1 MAALKPWEQAAL
13 QIKKQEEPK
22 LKPWEQAATQ
32 EEPKLKPWEQA
43 ATNQSPEEET
53 SFVKGV
59 VEAPSFTR
67 NLGDIATA
75 YTGIGGDVTY
85 RDEDGYG
92 LGFTSLD
99 EKYGSGFA
107 DASFDERRKM
117 INKQRADQIK
127 AEYGDVEGSTFG
139 NIVGSMIDPTTA
151 LPVGATYKGMAAIG
165 AGVAGSF
172 SVADQL
178 AKKGEIDPLE
188 AGAYAISGAV
198 FAPAAGYAFTKSA
211 QAIQGVTTKAA
222 VKSANKALD
231 DFDTLVSHNVA
242 NGVDLD
248 SARLSSMQRLKLE
261 PEDLEAASSLTNRA
275 PKEFTK
281 ETAVTMVDDLKEA
294 STSAK
299 FLESISSRIKEASPA
314 VWKVLTDY
322 ERKLV
327 KSTAERG
334 NTAAP
339 FNAQYEK
346 YSRKTKTAINNRL
359 VNGDYDGAKALL
371 TKGGA
376 KELDSL
382 KKMLIADGM
391 KLKGIVKGDFTPNL
405 NYFPRKVKDV
415 SGLRKELGRTN
426 PKQAGILSKAL
437 NDKATAEGLK
447 NVSDLP
453 EETVTKIIAQVFNTP
468 LEKVVGGAKAAR
480 SVEDIP
486 ENLMKYYEDAPS
498 SLRSY
503 IESTTKTFEKHD
515 LLGASDI
522 LKANSDDASSLL
534 YSTIGKEAARGRMS
548 ASQQEEIRDL
558 IRTRF
563 TTGEQSSA
571 KLLSTVKDLGYMAT
585 LGQLRSAA
593 TQIKDL
599 GTSAYL
605 HGIMPT
611 IKGALNLKSNRL
623 ADSGLVDTIS
633 AEMATNKGT
642 TKVLNGILKLSLF
655 KAVDRFGKRT
665 LLEASTIKGKA
676 LASSPKGV
684 AKLRKKYGEAYGDDF
699 DTLVTSLKNGVD
711 NDITDL
717 YRFHEISETQPVS
730 MLELPEMY
738 LKHPDGRILYA
749 LKSFA
754 LKQLTLL
761 HNDVIKQAKAGNK
774 AGAAKNALRYAA
786 FIGIAGGTV
795 DEAKDLMSGESFNVE
810 DIPDNLIAN
819 LVGTFFV
826 SKYSIGDVQKG
837 DFSSVIGGLITPP
850 LSYPEAL
857 VKDYGRYQKGVPRGE
872 TKYPVNLV
880 KVMPVVGN
888 VIYNWALG
896 GKEKA
901 NEKYK
906 KEKRRE
912 LRER

>member
-1 MAALKPWEQAAL
+1 MAVLKPWEQVAAS
-13 QIKKQEEPK
+13 QTATQEEPQ
-22 LKPWEQAATQ
+22 LKPWEQVVTDQA
-32 EEPKLKPWEQA
+32 PK
-43 ATNQSPEEET
+43 EEET

-107 DASFDERRKM
+107 DASFDERRQM
-117 INKQRADQIK
+117 INKQREEQLQ

-198 FAPAAGYAFTKSA
+198 LAPAAGYAFTKAA
-211 QAIQGVTTKAA
+211 QAIKGVTTKAA

-248 SARLSSMQRLKLE
+248 SARISSMQRLKLE
-261 PEDLEAASSLTNRA
+261 PEDLAAASSLTNRA

-281 ETAVTMVDDLKEA
+281 ETASLMVDDVKKA
-294 STSAK
+294 SAGAR
-299 FLESISSRIKEASPA
+299 FLESISSRIKEASPK
-314 VWKVLTDY
+314 VWNVLADY

-327 KSTAERG
+327 KSTSARKNIAE
-334 NTAAP
+334 P
-339 FNAQYEK
+339 FLKELNK
-346 YSRKTKTAINNRL
+346 YSRKTKTAVNNRL

-371 TKGGA
+371 TKGGTV
-376 KELDSL
+376 ELNTL
-382 KKMLIADGM
+382 KKMLIADGV
-391 KLKGIVKGDFTPNL
+391 KLKSIVKGGFTPNA
-405 NYFPRKVKDV
+405 NYFPRKVKNLT
-415 SGLRKELGRTN
+415 GLREELGKTN
-426 PKQAGILSKAL
+426 PKAAGVLSKAL
-437 NDKATAEGLK
+437 DDARETAGLK
-447 NVSDLP
+447 YVNELP
-453 EETVTKIIAQVFNTP
+453 EETVTKIVAQAFNKP
-468 LEKVVGGAKAAR
+468 MEKIVGGAKAAR

-486 ENLMKYYEDAPS
+486 ENLMKYYDDAAD
-498 SLRSY
+498 SLLNY
-503 IESTTKTFEKHD
+503 IDSTTRTFEKNA
-515 LLGASDI
+515 LLGTSDV
-522 LKANSDDASSLL
+522 LKEGADDGGSLL
-534 YSTIGKEAARGRMS
+534 YKTLGEEVARGRMS
-548 ASQQEEIRDL
+548 AQQQSEVRDL
-558 IRTRF
+558 IRARF
-563 TTGEQSSA
+563 TTGEQAMNRTYS
-571 KLLSTVKDLGYMAT
+571 VIKDLGYMAT

-599 GTSAYL
+599 GTAAYL

-699 DTLVTSLKNGVD
+699 DTLVTSLKNDVTD
-711 NDITDL
+711 DLTDL

-761 HNDVIKQAKAGNK
+761 HNDVIKQAKSGNK
-774 AGAAKNALRYAA
+774 LGAAKNALKYATLV
-786 FIGIAGGTV
+786 GIAGGTV

-810 DIPDNLIAN
+810 DIPDNVAAN
-819 LVGTFFV
+819 LVGLFFV
-826 SKYSIGDVQKG
+826 NKYSIGDITKG
-837 DFSSVIGGLITPP
+837 DISSFAGGIVTPP
-850 LSYPEAL
+850 LSFPEA
-857 VKDYGRYQKGVPRGE
+857 VIKDYGRYEKGVPLDE
-872 TKYPVNLV
+872 TMAPVNLI

-901 NEKYK
+901 NEKYQ
-906 KEKRRE
+906 KEKMKE
-912 LRER
+912 ITGM